1 MTAQEQPHGRIKV
14 ALLLLGAV
22 LSALGAQTATAGAGA
37 PAAARSAAIAG

>member
-22 LSALGAQTATAGAGA
+22 LSALGAQTATAGA